1 MPALFGIACAS
12 GVGSVGLE
20 KPKLVGIGAE
30 PVVDAEAF
38 AVGPI
43 FRFDGDE
50 VEVGAPMVTR
60 CARHRGVAHDG
71 ADLADVAC

>member
-1 MPALFGIACAS
+1 MPALFGVACAS
-12 GVGSVGLE
+12 GVGSIGLE

-30 PVVDAEAF
+30 PIVDAKPF
-38 AVGPI
+38 AMSPI
-43 FRFDGDE
+43 FWFYGDE

-71 ADLADVAC
+71 ADFC